1 MCRPR
6 CCGGGARGAR
16 GDKRLSGG
24 PLTPALPREMSEEA
38 AGWQTSRCTL
48 KKPWRLAGAYPNLCR
63 RQISPGSPRRREHSL
78 FWHQINQ
85 MQNGRQLGLLWIQ
98 RPPRRHL
105 DSITLSRIP
114 RRVSI
119 WRDVKGKEK
128 REKEKA
134 ERQGHSQ
141 MKPHPYV
148 SGSWSRE
155 QLFAA
160 RIKPNAVFGKKKWF
174 LLRGSGTCSP
184 VLKGWGLLFVC
195 TALKEGSKRAISAS
209 RRKENRSPSTE
220 NISAWHNVQAHW
232 HARKSISLTLSRGI
246 PALLCAVPAVWPWV
260 NHLASLRIKHPSYQ
274 RPSVELSEHW

>member
-1 MCRPR
+1 MIKFESDACLEGCNKQAALKGRKRALASILGGTVSWPLLKGSLMCRPR
-6 CCGGGARGAR
+6 CCGGGARGVR

-105 DSITLSRIP
+105 DSITLTRTP

-128 REKEKA
+128 REKKKSRKA
-134 ERQGHSQ
+134 GSQ
-141 MKPHPYV
+141 SDEASSVCVWILV
-148 SGSWSRE
+148 SGAIVCWPDQTKCSVW
-155 QLFAA
+155 
-160 RIKPNAVFGKKKWF
+160 KKRWL
-174 LLRGSGTCSP
+174 LLRVSDTCSP
-184 VLKGWGLLFVC
+184 GLKGWGLLFVC
-195 TALKEGSKRAISAS
+195 TALKEGSKWAISVS

-220 NISAWHNVQAHW
+220 NISAWHNV
-232 HARKSISLTLSRGI
+232 
-246 PALLCAVPAVWPWV
+246 
-260 NHLASLRIKHPSYQ
+260 
-274 RPSVELSEHW
+274 